1 MTRLIMFDCDGT
13 LVDSQFVI
21 IDSMQAAFRACG
33 LPLPT
38 PQAVKHIVGL
48 SLPEAIGRLHGD
60 AVDGEID
67 SLVAAYKECFVE
79 LRASPNL
86 HEPLFADVV
95 ETLTQLEESGY
106 VLGIATGKS
115 RRGLSA
121 TLETHGLAKHFV
133 TLQTADDAPGKP
145 HPGMLELA
153 MSETGTEKS
162 ETVLIGDTVFDME
175 MAVNAGVGA
184 FGVAWGYHD
193 TAELKAAG
201 ALVILDQLNELP
213 SVLER
218 RREKS

>member
-1 MTRLIMFDCDGT
+1 MRLTAEQKDN
-13 LVDSQFVI
+13 V
-21 IDSMQAAFRACG
+21 
-33 LPLPT
+33 
-38 PQAVKHIVGL
+38 
-48 SLPEAIGRLHGD
+48 
-60 AVDGEID
+60 ID
-67 SLVAAYKECFVE
+67 SLVVAYKECFVE

-175 MAVNAGVGA
+175 MAVNAGAGA
-184 FGVAWGYHD
+184 FGVAWGYHPV
-193 TAELKAAG
+193 AELQAAG
-201 ALVILDQLNELP
+201 AEVVVEDFRDLVAFVRAQWPAD
-213 SVLER
+213 
-218 RREKS
+218 

>member
-21 IDSMQAAFRACG
+21 IDSMLAAFRACG
-33 LPLPT
+33 LPPPT
-38 PQAVKHIVGL
+38 PQAVKHIIGL
-48 SLPEAIGRLHGD
+48 SLSEAIGRLHGD

-153 MSETGTEKS
+153 MAETGTEKS

-218 RREKS
+218 RRKIL